1 MYLRFED
8 LGSPVWRVYLTPD
21 EHGEVAIGGPG
32 VADLEELL
40 QRAEQ
45 DPGCRVIVIASEGG
59 AEFCRG
65 MDLRGLSS
73 GSVASRAEGVAR
85 YARCLGLMRGLRAA
99 VVCLVDGAVSGGGVG
114 LVAACDLAIVGPAAS
129 FVLTELY
136 FGLVPAVI
144 LPVLGERMGPARARW
159 LALSGVT
166 LNGDTAVH
174 LGLADERSDDFTR
187 TLAVRLK
194 HLLRLNPE
202 AVGRLKRLSAEIT
215 GQPLELALAAGVA
228 RTTIDIDGPEVAAA
242 VESYLAGELPPWAI
256 RQRPEGQR

>member
-1 MYLRFED
+1 MHLRFED
-8 LGSPVWRVYLTPD
+8 LGSPVWRVWLMPD

-32 VADLEELL
+32 VADLEDLL
-40 QRAEQ
+40 QRAEE
-45 DPGCRVIVIASEGG
+45 DPRCRVIILASEGG

-73 GSVASRAEGVAR
+73 GDAASRAAGVAR
-85 YARCLGLMRGLRAA
+85 FARCVGRMRALRAA
-99 VVCLVDGAVSGGGVG
+99 VVCLVDGAVSGGGLG
-114 LVAACDLAIVGPAAS
+114 LVAASDLAIVGRAAS

-166 LNGDTAVH
+166 LDADAAVR
-174 LGLADERSDDFTR
+174 LGLADERSDDLPR
-187 TLAVRLK
+187 TLAARLK

-202 AVGRLKRLSAEIT
+202 ALGRLKRLSAEIV
-215 GQPLELALAAGVA
+215 GQPLEVALAAGVA
-228 RTTIDIDGPEVAAA
+228 RTKIDISGPEVAAA
-242 VESYLAGELPPWAI
+242 VDSYLAGELPPWAI
-256 RQRPEGQR
+256 RQRPEGQP